1 MQANL
6 TKKISRFLQKNQLKT
21 STILCE
27 ELKPATQNLSHF
39 GLIFIRMTF
48 GDKLKEMREES
59 LHLQREFLIVIGEI
73 RVLATKGD
81 ALTEELIFRRD
92 KLYNQ
97 FNKILK
103 GHHKLTN
110 YVTENAIHLGDEYTE
125 PEGF

>member
-1 MQANL
+1 
-6 TKKISRFLQKNQLKT
+6 
-21 STILCE
+21 
-27 ELKPATQNLSHF
+27 
-39 GLIFIRMTF
+39 MTF

-59 LHLQREFLIVIGEI
+59 LHLQREFLVVIGEI